1 MWGGLLV
8 PPDIRSVKI
17 PFELLISE
25 VRSLEDLEQVF
36 CDMKARKVIKVAMIP
51 HAPGAPGAE
60 NESF

>member
-25 VRSLEDLEQVF
+25 QRSLEDLEQVF

-51 HAPGAPGAE
+51 
-60 NESF
+60 